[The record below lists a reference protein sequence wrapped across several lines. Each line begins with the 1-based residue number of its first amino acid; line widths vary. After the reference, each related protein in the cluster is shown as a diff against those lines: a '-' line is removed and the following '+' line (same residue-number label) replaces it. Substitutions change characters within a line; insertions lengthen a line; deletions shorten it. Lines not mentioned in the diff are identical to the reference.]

1 MPQFEYC
8 PPFAVLNDTEL
19 TPLLET
25 QTLQSALLTLQT
37 RPNSSIRVSVLV
49 TDGDVS
55 TLIPVPLAYAELESM
70 DLDDAGRLIESY
82 AEHRFRSILVTAK
95 AIAA

>member
-1 MPQFEYC
+1 
-8 PPFAVLNDTEL
+8 VLNDTEL

-25 QTLQSALLTLQT
+25 QTLQSALSTLQT

-55 TLIPVPLAYAELESM
+55 TLIPVTLAHAELESM

-82 AEHRFRSILVTAK
+82 AVLRFGSMPETSRVV
-95 AIAA
+95 AA